1 MKIVSSLVLV
11 GLAVAMVSLLVG
23 NQKDFAEKHCFMNRI
38 EYVVEVGLGV
48 IIVGKDLI
56 YVLGSLDGNNQ

>member
-23 NQKDFAEKHCFMNRI
+23 NQKDFGEKQCFMNRI

-56 YVLGSLDGNNQ
+56 YVLGSLGGNNQ